1 MKKNVK
7 FLFLIF
13 TISIFTIQSCKKD
26 DLVIISKTADNY
38 SSDFLRQWFQLQ
50 CRITKGT
57 DGFFPPQ
64 AARAFGYSGMVAY
77 QSVYQGIEDAKS
89 LVGYVNGFSS
99 DLMPKLETGEYNWAL
114 VENAAMAQIM
124 RLQFEKKIIQTNVDL
139 INSLERNLQDDL
151 DYNVNEPVVTR
162 SIAYGKKVANAIFEF
177 SKTDG
182 GHESYLD
189 PFQLPYTQ
197 PTGDDKWIPT
207 STKFSSPLSP
217 KWGSNRL
224 FFSNNSLFT
233 NTPKPIVYSVDKNSE
248 FYKQA
253 LAVYTQWQN
262 NTSDQIEI
270 TKFWAD
276 DPFNT
281 CTPSGHTFNILTQLL
296 EENRSSLAKA
306 AVGYAMLGIAENDA
320 FVCCWKTKYDYSLVR
335 PVSYIK
341 KNIDPN
347 FATVIGTPPF
357 PAYTSGHA
365 TEGAVGARIFTR
377 LFTSG
382 DGYYPFTDRTQIQFG
397 FSIRTFTNFNEIAL
411 ECANSRY
418 YGGIHY
424 DMDNQKGLQ
433 MGKGIGDNVSTSFP
447 WLTKIK

>member
-1 MKKNVK
+1 
-7 FLFLIF
+7 
-13 TISIFTIQSCKKD
+13 
-26 DLVIISKTADNY
+26 
-38 SSDFLRQWFQLQ
+38 
-50 CRITKGT
+50 
-57 DGFFPPQ
+57 
-64 AARAFGYSGMVAY
+64 MVAY
-77 QSVYQGIEDAKS
+77 QSVYQGIEGSNS
-89 LVGYVNGFSS
+89 LVGYINGFSS

-114 VENAAMAQIM
+114 VENAAMAQII
-124 RLQFEKKIIQTNVDL
+124 RLQFEKKITQPNVDL
-139 INSLERNLQDDL
+139 INSLERNLQDVL
-151 DYNVNEPVVTR
+151 DYGVNEPVVTR
-162 SIAYGKKVANAIFEF
+162 SVEYGKKVAIAIFEY

-189 PFQLPYTQ
+189 PFQLPYTL
-197 PTGDDKWIPT
+197 PSGDDKWIPT

-217 KWGSNRL
+217 KWGTNRL

-233 NTPKPIVYSVDKNSE
+233 NTPKPIAYSVDKNSE

-253 LAVYTQWQN
+253 LSVYTQWQN

-347 FATVIGTPPF
+347 FSTVIGTPPF

-433 MGKGIGDNVSTSFP
+433 MGKGIGDNVSISFP
-447 WLTKIK
+447 WPTKIK